1 MKPRT
6 GYLVGFAV
14 ALVATS
20 GSLFY
25 SEVLGF
31 PPCRLCW
38 YQRVLMYPQVVLFG
52 VGAWR
57 ESRDLLYASL
67 PLTVLGVGV
76 AAFHSYYQVALG
88 GTCGAVSCTTVH
100 LRLFGALSIPNQS
113 LAAFLGLAGVS
124 VALLR
129 AGEWAT
135 PAPDGDAAPGG
146 RDGGSR

>member
-6 GYLVGFAV
+6 GYLVGLAV
-14 ALVATS
+14 ALLATS
-20 GSLFY
+20 GSLYY

-57 ESRDLLYASL
+57 GSPDLLYASL
-67 PLTVLGVGV
+67 LLTVLGAGV

-88 GTCGAVSCTTVH
+88 GSCGVISCATVYV
-100 LRLFGALSIPNQS
+100 RLFGVLSIPNQS
-113 LAAFLGLAGVS
+113 LVAFLGLAGVS
-124 VALLR
+124 VALFR
-129 AGEWAT
+129 TGRWSI
-135 PAPDGDAAPGG
+135 PAPDGG
-146 RDGGSR
+146 RNRNRNRRFR

>member
-1 MKPRT
+1 MRPRT
-6 GYLVGFAV
+6 GYLAGFVV

-20 GSLFY
+20 GSLYY

-38 YQRVLMYPQVVLFG
+38 YQRVLMYPQMALFA

-57 ESRDLLYASL
+57 EGRDLLYASL

-76 AAFHSYYQVALG
+76 AAFHSYYQVALSG
-88 GTCGAVSCTTVH
+88 SCGVISCATVYV
-100 LRLFGALSIPNQS
+100 RLFGVFSIPNQS
-113 LAAFLGLAGVS
+113 LVAFLGLVGVS

-129 AGEWAT
+129 AGEWA
-135 PAPDGDAAPGG
+135 AASADDVAATRGF
-146 RDGGSR
+146 R